1 MPATSKMKRFDLIEH
16 TADIGITAFG
26 ATLPEAFANAAYGLF
41 SIITDLRKVR
51 SSEVRKVALEEKNS
65 EDLLFVW
72 LNHLIYLFDTEQ
84 IVFKRCNVEKFDGR
98 KLEATCFGEKVDLR
112 RHQIKLG
119 VKAAT
124 YHTLKVD
131 PEKNQVR
138 VIFDV

>member
-1 MPATSKMKRFDLIEH
+1 MKRFDLIEH
-16 TADIGITAFG
+16 TADIGINAYG
-26 ATLPEAFANAAYGLF
+26 ANLPEAFANAAYGLF

-51 SSEVRKVALEEKNS
+51 RSEVRKVTLEEKNS

-72 LNHLIYLFDTEQ
+72 LNHLIYLFDAEQ
-84 IVFKRCNVEKFDGR
+84 LIFKSCTIEKFDGR
-98 KLEATCFGEKVDLR
+98 KLEASCFGEKVDPR
-112 RHQIKLG
+112 RHPIKLG

-138 VIFDV
+138 VIFDI